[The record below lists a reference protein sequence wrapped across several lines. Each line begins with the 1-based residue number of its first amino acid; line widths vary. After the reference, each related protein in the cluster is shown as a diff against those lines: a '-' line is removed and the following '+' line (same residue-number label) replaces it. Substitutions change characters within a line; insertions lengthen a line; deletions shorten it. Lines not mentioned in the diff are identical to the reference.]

1 MIDAGGF
8 FARFPASMTVRTRNR
23 LITFS
28 ILAGPFVFFLGLLL
42 FWDAEP
48 LPPIPPLPNPN
59 GYEDLVKAGQM
70 ITGKPENYEQMNQA
84 QLGKLIDSN
93 TEPLELLHAALT
105 NQCRVPLQFT
115 QVDMDN
121 LLNEL
126 ARFKRLAQLQA
137 AQGRLAEMNNH
148 PGVAARSYLEIVNLG
163 IKSTQGGMMLN
174 QLVGIAIEKVGTG
187 SLQKI
192 VDRLD
197 VKSCRETAGK
207 LEALDAQRQTWS
219 DVLQHEHD
227 WSRRAF
233 TGLRNELTRVISS
246 GTIRKSEEDS
256 EQAFKKHELKTRQL
270 IIDLAARAY
279 ELDKGHRPP
288 SVADL
293 VPDYLK
299 AVPQDPITGT
309 NMVYSP

>member
-1 MIDAGGF
+1 
-8 FARFPASMTVRTRNR
+8 MTVRTRNR
-23 LITFS
+23 FITFS
-28 ILAGPFVFFLGLLL
+28 ILAGPFVFLLCLLL

-59 GYEDLVKAGQM
+59 GYDDLVKAGQM
-70 ITGKPENYEQMNQA
+70 ITGEPDDYNELNEQ
-84 QLGKLIDSN
+84 QLGELIATN
-93 TEPLELLHAALT
+93 AGALQLLHSALT

-115 QVDMDN
+115 QADMYN

-126 ARFKRLAQLQA
+126 TGFKRLAQLQA

-148 PGVAARSYLEIVNLG
+148 PGEAAMSYLEIVNLG
-163 IKSTQGGMMLN
+163 IKSAQGGVMLN
-174 QLVGIAIEKVGTG
+174 QLIGIAIEKMGTG

-192 VDRLD
+192 VNSMDA
-197 VKSCRETAGK
+197 KSCRKIIIT
-207 LEALDAQRQTWS
+207 LEAIDAQRQTWS
-219 DVLQHEHD
+219 DVLQQEHD

-246 GTIRKSEEDS
+246 RTIRKSEEDS
-256 EQAFKKHELKTRQL
+256 EQAFKKNELKTNQL

-279 ELDKGHRPP
+279 ELDKGHRPENIN
-288 SVADL
+288 DL

-299 AVPQDPITGT
+299 TVPQDPLTGT
-309 NMVYSP
+309 NMVYLP